1 MDHPFLNAG
10 ELTDDELMDRIAKCQ
25 RILGGEMS
33 MGHTSVVDSAQ
44 QALEHYRFEY
54 NERMLTAA
62 LENKFT
68 KLGPDGEVTG
78 TDVLEFGIVDELYKP
93 DDKE

>member
-1 MDHPFLNAG
+1 MDHPFLNAS
-10 ELTDDELMDRIAKCQ
+10 ELTDDQLMERIQKCQ
-25 RILGGEMS
+25 RI
-33 MGHTSVVDSAQ
+33 MGHEINMDHGGTVDSARA
-44 QALEHYRFEY
+44 ALEHYQFEY

-68 KLGPDGEVTG
+68 KVGEDGERTG
-78 TDVLEFGIVDELYKP
+78 TDVLEFGVVEEIYKP